1 MAKISRFQIR
11 IKRPGK
17 KYLFLDIDGV
27 LNSFSDYNMTGEKFL
42 ENINDLC
49 FIVSG
54 KQINLLNQIV
64 EKYNPEI
71 VLSSYW
77 RKRYPLSEIN
87 EIFQKNGFKGTIIAK
102 TDQTG
107 EEHEDRW
114 AQIKRFVDKN
124 NVKSYIILDDDSLG
138 NEAINHIRTDP
149 YVGIEKKHLYSI
161 ERIWK

>member
-1 MAKISRFQIR
+1 MAKISRFRIN

-27 LNSFSDYNMTGEKFL
+27 MNSFSDYNMSGEKFL
-42 ENINDLC
+42 ENINDIC
-49 FIVSG
+49 FIVSE

-77 RKRYPLSEIN
+77 RTRYPLEEIN
-87 EIFQKNGFKGTIIAK
+87 DIFQKNGFIGTIIAK
-102 TDQTG
+102 TDQKG
-107 EEHEDRW
+107 EEHRDRW

-124 NVKSYIILDDDSLG
+124 NVKNYIILDDDSLG
-138 NEAINHIRTDP
+138 NEAINHIKTDP
-149 YVGIEKKHLYSI
+149 YKGIEKKHI
-161 ERIWK
+161 NRIRRIWE